1 MCGLLHTWILIF
13 DIAILYLRPDKAT
26 NWNFLVPSGL
36 FVTCWNLQTSALLLS
51 LLPNTTVGREESPN
65 MWHTYLGQVFIF
77 LKDLRRVIM
86 KTEVRKMIFGHAV
99 IAWIFLLIFYFC
111 KIKSFGHSKV
121 RFQGKNKK
129 IWQTTVTSK
138 KWAFLALVTSKNPY
152 FFWRL
157 Y

>member
-1 MCGLLHTWILIF
+1 MFKTLKNAFENLKKYVWVSAHLNFNFWYCKPTS
-13 DIAILYLRPDKAT
+13 KARQGHKLKFSCPK
-26 NWNFLVPSGL
+26 WAF
-36 FVTCWNLQTSALLLS
+36 CHIQISALLLS

-111 KIKSFGHSKV
+111 KIKSFGHPKV
-121 RFQGKNKK
+121 RSGGKTKR
-129 IWQTTVTSK
+129 
-138 KWAFLALVTSKNPY
+138 Y
-152 FFWRL
+152 GRRR
-157 Y
+157 